1 MKSIISNI
9 KGYFSATGSVGPT
22 GRSGVLGLTGYSG
35 VGGVVGATGYS
46 GTSAPMYV
54 CYDCGGFF
62 GRDEIVELEVE
73 GKYYQVKCK
82 PCNRQERISEIISE
96 DLEM

>member
-1 MKSIISNI
+1 MKSLISNI
-9 KGYFSATGSVGPT
+9 KSNFGLGRHGPD
-22 GRSGVLGLTGYSG
+22 VPAVVGLTGYS
-35 VGGVVGATGYS
+35 GVVGATGYS
-46 GTSAPMYV
+46 GTSAPRYV
-54 CYDCGGFF
+54 CYDCGCFF

-82 PCNRQERISEIISE
+82 PCNRQERISKIISE